1 MNVFDILGPVMIGPS
16 SSHTAGAARIG
27 RLAGIVLGEQPVKA
41 DFYLHGSF
49 AETYLGHGTDRA
61 LVGGLLGFDTA
72 DERIRESL
80 QIAEESGV
88 SVQFHKVDLGDV
100 HPNSVKVEVQGKS
113 GKLVVL
119 IASSIGGGNIQV
131 VNLLG
136 FPVDFSGQFHTLII
150 PHRDRPGLIAAV
162 SSLLA
167 ERGIN
172 IAQMKVTR
180 EQRGAEAIMII
191 ETDQNC
197 PEALARQIKGIA
209 NVQDVIVVKPL

>member
-1 MNVFDILGPVMIGPS
+1 MNILDILGPVMIGPS

-27 RLAGIVLGEQPVKA
+27 RLAGIVLGEPPAAA

-49 AETYLGHGTDRA
+49 AETYQGHGTDRA

-72 DERIRESL
+72 DERIRQSL
-80 QIAEESGV
+80 ELAAAAGISI
-88 SVQFHKVDLGDV
+88 SFNRTDLGDV
-100 HPNSVKVEVQGKS
+100 HPNTVKAMVKGKS
-113 GKLVVL
+113 GKTIDLV
-119 IASSIGGGNIQV
+119 ASSIGGGNIRV
-131 VNLLG
+131 VELLG
-136 FPVDFSGQFHTLII
+136 FPVDFSGQFHTIII

-191 ETDQNC
+191 EADQSC
-197 PEALARQIKGIA
+197 PTELVEQLAAIPDIR
-209 NVQDVIVVKPL
+209 DVITVRPL